1 VALPICQA
9 LPTVQSSC
17 FAGLQRRK
25 IYGRFHLQFAN
36 QSAKI
41 IWLMEKQ
48 QPSAQS
54 PTAMPRTSDKIVP
67 LKPKAPRAAA
77 TIDMPDLSVI
87 LADLKKILHED
98 GLLPQHKH

>member
-1 VALPICQA
+1 M
-9 LPTVQSSC
+9 T
-17 FAGLQRRK
+17 
-25 IYGRFHLQFAN
+25 
-36 QSAKI
+36 
-41 IWLMEKQ
+41 
-48 QPSAQS
+48 
-54 PTAMPRTSDKIVP
+54 RTSDKIVP